1 MVFILIVIYITM
13 QHASLAAIGRRATIE
28 TQDSLSDSFEKRG
41 SKDTSCSLELISSN
55 SPPTSSQP
63 VPPRIFRLDEVLEH
77 LRNIDR
83 HLRSLHT
90 TRTSSNA
97 QYSRSQGE
105 ISSFDTD
112 GQNVSIR
119 FQLFI

>member
-1 MVFILIVIYITM
+1 M

-41 SKDTSCSLELISSN
+41 SKDTLCSPELVSSD
-55 SPPTSSQP
+55 SPPTFSKP
-63 VPPRIFRLDEVLEH
+63 VPSRIFRLDEVLEH
-77 LRNIDR
+77 LHNIDR

-97 QYSRSQGE
+97 QYSQSQGE
-105 ISSFDTD
+105 VSCFDTD
-112 GQNVSIR
+112 GQNDDLTLI
-119 FQLFI
+119 LC

>member
-1 MVFILIVIYITM
+1 M

-28 TQDSLSDSFEKRG
+28 TQDSLSDAFEKCG
-41 SKDTSCSLELISSN
+41 SKDTSCSPELVSSD

-63 VPPRIFRLDEVLEH
+63 IPPRIFRLDEVLEH
-77 LRNIDR
+77 LHNIDR

-97 QYSRSQGE
+97 QYSQSLGE
-105 ISSFDTD
+105 ISCSDTD
-112 GQNVSIR
+112 GQNVSI
-119 FQLFI
+119 